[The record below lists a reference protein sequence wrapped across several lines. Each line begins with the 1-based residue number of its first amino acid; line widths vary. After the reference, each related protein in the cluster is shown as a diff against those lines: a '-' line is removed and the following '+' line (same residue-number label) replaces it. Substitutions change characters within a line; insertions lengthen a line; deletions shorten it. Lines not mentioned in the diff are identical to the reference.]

1 MAGMGDVSE
10 MASAHKDKHPTPVES
25 SSSDDEFNISD
36 VDESLDEQEKKK
48 QRREKIKKKIKEKAE
63 REAQKLFKKKIRE
76 RDALDGQHSVSYRYE
91 TSSSNKSFD
100 PSSLNFSS
108 VPMGKVP
115 KFNGIDYARWSDDM
129 KVYLHGLHPS
139 LWTIV
144 NIGVDK
150 SGTPSR
156 EQEYDI
162 FRNSQAVTVLR
173 SALSSYEY
181 NKIRGINSAKELW
194 DTLQMAHEGSDEVK
208 EGKVDLLQGE
218 LEAFIMK
225 KDELCKR
232 CMID

>member
-1 MAGMGDVSE
+1 M
-10 MASAHKDKHPTPVES
+10 
-25 SSSDDEFNISD
+25 
-36 VDESLDEQEKKK
+36 
-48 QRREKIKKKIKEKAE
+48 RKKIKEKAE
-63 REAQKLFKKKIRE
+63 RKAQKILKAKLRE
-76 RDALDGQHSVSYRYE
+76 RDVLDGLHSVSHRYE
-91 TSSSNKSFD
+91 TSTSNKSLD
-100 PSSLNFSS
+100 PSSLSFSS

-115 KFNGIDYARWSDDM
+115 KFNGEDYARWSDDM

-144 NIGVDK
+144 TIGVDK
-150 SGTPSR
+150 SAPPSR

-218 LEAFIMK
+218 LEAFVMK
-225 KDELCKR
+225 KDETLQEMYDRLKLLVTEIRMLGSNDWGENKVTKSCLGPMHPR
-232 CMID
+232 TQCLPQ